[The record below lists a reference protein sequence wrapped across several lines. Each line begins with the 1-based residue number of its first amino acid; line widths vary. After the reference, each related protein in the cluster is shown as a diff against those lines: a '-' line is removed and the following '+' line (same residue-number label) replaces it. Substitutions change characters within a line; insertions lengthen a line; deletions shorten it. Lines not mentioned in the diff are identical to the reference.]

1 MNRELVGHQLVEAQ
15 VISSKDLTKALE
27 LQRGEGG
34 RLGSILVRM
43 GALSETTL
51 LEFLSQRYGV
61 PSVELGTCR
70 IDETLRDLVPIE
82 LLQQ

>member
-51 LEFLSQRYGV
+51 LEF
-61 PSVELGTCR
+61 
-70 IDETLRDLVPIE
+70 
-82 LLQQ
+82 